1 MRPTVLL
8 GKTPL
13 TIEAVCAIAEGRAT
27 IAIDSDAEL
36 RARIAAGSKFI
47 EDSLKN
53 GRTIYGVTTGFGA
66 SVEFQVSPE
75 VAEGMPLNLV
85 RYHGC
90 GTGAIFGPR

>member
-13 TIEAVCAIAEGRAT
+13 RIEDVAAIAEGRASV
-27 IAIDSDAEL
+27 AVDHDATL

-66 SVEFQVSPE
+66 SVEFHVSPE
-75 VAEGMPLNLV
+75 VA
-85 RYHGC
+85 
-90 GTGAIFGPR
+90 